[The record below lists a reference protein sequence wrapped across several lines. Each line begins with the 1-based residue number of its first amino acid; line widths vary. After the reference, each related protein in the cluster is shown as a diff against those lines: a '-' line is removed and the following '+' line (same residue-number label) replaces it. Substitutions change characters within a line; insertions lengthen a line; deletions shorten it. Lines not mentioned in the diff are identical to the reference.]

1 MFYRFDSPSFALSQ
15 NVLQIRVA
23 WFCSLPKC
31 STDSSGSALPSFK
44 MFYRFDCLDTYF
56 FTPRQMFYRSG
67 RTPNRDIFKIHCQ
80 NPFEDTSSMTNKDR
94 QQMKMCSIIRG
105 SVLSGIC
112 TRENVRF
119 GEGLLEG

>member
-1 MFYRFDSPSFALSQ
+1 MVIQ
-15 NVLQIRVA
+15 NKRQSI
-23 WFCSLPKC
+23 
-31 STDSSGSALPSFK
+31 SGGIGS
-44 MFYRFDCLDTYF
+44 
-56 FTPRQMFYRSG
+56 
-67 RTPNRDIFKIHCQ
+67 NRDILKIFCQ
-80 NPFEDTSSMTNKDR
+80 NPLQDTSSMTNKER